1 VSFASTA
8 MKLSAALLLS
18 SLGAFASSNNCP
30 GNSTTGPPPG
40 SVTSTLTGGP
50 TYSNITLPG
59 ASTTN
64 NLASLGSAGCTAIDL
79 SFSNFT
85 QTSSGTGENALP
97 SAGGTYVS
105 ITPAGTVATTP
116 DTLLFSTI
124 QGDASNSTDGQ
135 LNDGVLNT
143 KVDGTESLTS
153 TISYGVTNSAPTG
166 IYAVVLSVN
175 GITIAAGGSGTVTID
190 TCLQGNG
197 VDQPTGN
204 ITNAVE
210 CKIAAGGGMGAGIFQ
225 SSTITLAQLVS
236 QSTTINLA
244 MNSTYA
250 DITQV
255 IHLSCSSCGTNET
268 GFLTFSDQF
277 QESPEPSTFILIGT
291 GLGAAALV
299 RFRRCKKA

>member
-1 VSFASTA
+1 MSFARTA
-8 MKLSAALLLS
+8 MTLSSALLLS
-18 SLGAFASSNNCP
+18 SLGAFASTNNCP
-30 GNSTTGPPPG
+30 GNSTTGPTPG
-40 SVTSTLTGGP
+40 SVTSTLSGGP
-50 TYSNITLPG
+50 TYSGISIPG

-85 QTSSGTGENALP
+85 QTSSGTNENSLP

-124 QGDASNSTDGQ
+124 QGDASGADGA

-143 KVDGTESLTS
+143 KVDGTESFTS
-153 TISYGVTNSAPTG
+153 TMSYGVTNSAPTG

-175 GITIAAGGSGTVTID
+175 AITLAAGGSGTVTID

-225 SSTITLAQLVS
+225 TSTITLAQLVS
-236 QSTTINLA
+236 QSTTIALA
-244 MNSTYA
+244 TNSTYA

-255 IHLSCSSCGTNET
+255 IKLSCTSCGSNET

-277 QESPEPSTFILIGT
+277 DESPEPSTFILIGT

-299 RFRRCKKA
+299 RFRRRKKT